1 MSLSKSRDE
10 KIAEWMDELTELSFV
25 RLKSILTSESDDKTA
40 LNAIHEVF
48 ERKFPKNNGVITSN
62 APLVNIDMGK
72 VLEGLEKVK
81 KIGADE

>member
-1 MSLSKSRDE
+1 MSLSKLRDE
-10 KIAEWMDELTELSFV
+10 KIAEWLDELTEFSFT
-25 RLKSILTSESDDKTA
+25 RLKSILVSGDDDRIA